1 MNSNSEASNDLYQD
15 QETEDR
21 TFAGI
26 QRRTV
31 ETRTSVIYTDYEN
44 IAVLYTCF
52 ESRQY
57 IMPMMN
63 VFYNVIVR
71 NATFDSLR
79 NFRKALNELQQL
91 RIDFNELLNEIYNL
105 NNCIDSIKH
114 WEIFFSI
121 NERLYDLKIQLFF
134 YSLILFIYC
143 ISFILS

>member
-1 MNSNSEASNDLYQD
+1 MYLLFRIDESSKNTTTSYSTTNSNSEASNDLYQD

-79 NFRKALNELQQL
+79 HFRKALNELQQL
-91 RIDFNELLNEIYNL
+91 RIDLNELLNEIYNL
-105 NNCIDSIKH
+105 NNCID
-114 WEIFFSI
+114 
-121 NERLYDLKIQLFF
+121 
-134 YSLILFIYC
+134 
-143 ISFILS
+143 